1 MTGEGGTLKRVAR
14 FGMAWAAALMGCA
27 HAATLQAAANY
38 PTRPIRLLVGF
49 APGGTNDIVARLL
62 APRMSEQLGQQTVVD
77 NRPGASTML
86 ATELASR
93 SAPDGYTLLMNS
105 GSHTANPSLA
115 KPVYDSVRDF
125 AFITLIAESQSVLLH
140 PANFPA
146 QSVKDLI
153 AYSKQRP
160 GELRYSSPGVG
171 STLHLSAELFQ
182 YMTGVKWSHIP
193 YKGGGPA
200 LVALLSG
207 EVSLHFANI
216 PVAIPHVRDGRLRAM
231 ALSGAKRTSLLPA
244 VPPLAESG
252 LPGFEVT
259 SWFGIAAPA
268 KTPSAITGKLHA
280 TILRSL
286 NTPDMRARL
295 ADQGADPIGNS
306 PEQYT
311 AFIQNEIAKWAKVIK
326 AAGIRAE

>member
-1 MTGEGGTLKRVAR
+1 
-14 FGMAWAAALMGCA
+14 
-27 HAATLQAAANY
+27 
-38 PTRPIRLLVGF
+38 
-49 APGGTNDIVARLL
+49 
-62 APRMSEQLGQQTVVD
+62 
-77 NRPGASTML
+77 ML

>member
-1 MTGEGGTLKRVAR
+1 MRRGTVVRVALSVVLLI
-14 FGMAWAAALMGCA
+14 AQVHA
-27 HAATLQAAANY
+27 HAADAAGNY
-38 PTRPIRLLVGF
+38 PTRPLRLLVGF
-49 APGGTNDIVARLL
+49 APGGTNDIVARML
-62 APRMSEQLGQQTVVD
+62 APKMSEQLGQQVVVD
-77 NRPGASTML
+77 NRPGASTL
-86 ATELASR
+86 IASEMAAR
-93 SAPDGYTLLMNS
+93 AAPDGYTLLMNS

-115 KPVYDSVRDF
+115 KPAFDSLRDF
-125 AFITLIAESQSVLLH
+125 SFISLVAESQNVLIQQS
-140 PANFPA
+140 NFPP

-216 PVAIPHVRDGRLRAM
+216 PVAIPHVREGRLRAM
-231 ALSGAKRTSLLPA
+231 ALSGAKRT
-244 VPPLAESG
+244 PLMPGVATLSESG

-259 SWFGIAAPA
+259 SWFGVAAPA
-268 KTPSAITGKLHA
+268 KTPQAIVDKLHV
-280 TILRSL
+280 TIVRVVKA
-286 NTPDMRARL
+286 PDFNAKL
-295 ADQGADPIGNS
+295 TDQGADPVGNT
-306 PEQYT
+306 PQQYT
-311 AFIQNEIAKWAKVIK
+311 AFIEREITKWAKVIK
-326 AAGIRAE
+326 AAGIKGG

>member
-1 MTGEGGTLKRVAR
+1 MSVRHVALSVAALSAVLLAGGAR
-14 FGMAWAAALMGCA
+14 AAAPD
-27 HAATLQAAANY
+27 AAANY
-38 PTRPIRLLVGF
+38 PNRPIRLLVGF
-49 APGGTNDIVARLL
+49 APGGTNDIIARLL
-62 APRMSEQLGQQTVVD
+62 APKMSEMLGQQTVVD

-86 ATELASR
+86 ATELAAR

-115 KPVYDSVRDF
+115 RPTYDSVRDF
-125 AFITLIAESQSVLLH
+125 AFISMIAESQSVLLLQ
-140 PANFPA
+140 ANFPA
-146 QSVKDLI
+146 QNVKELI
-153 AYSKQRP
+153 AHSRLRP

-171 STLHLSAELFQ
+171 STLHLAAELFQ
-182 YMTGVKWSHIP
+182 FMAGVKWSHIP

-231 ALSGAKRTSLLPA
+231 ALSGRKRTPLLPA
-244 VPPLAESG
+244 IAPLAESG
-252 LPGFEVT
+252 LPGFNVT

-268 KTPSAITGKLHA
+268 KTPHAVIGKLHA
-280 TILRSL
+280 TIVRAVNSADL
-286 NTPDMRARL
+286 RARL
-295 ADQGADPIGNS
+295 ADQGADPVGNT

-311 AFIQNEIAKWAKVIK
+311 AFIRSDIAKWAKVIS
-326 AAGIRAE
+326 AAGIKGE